1 MPALSTMQVFIIM
14 GLIVLGFSIYQ
25 AMGLQNKISCTFI
38 RKDRTEIHKFA
49 KVTQGRVDFDN
60 AYYNIVPDRVT
71 LKRVWCGIIP
81 TYVKCAKWK
90 WDSNMPIDPATWNND
105 YDNPADRKALDKT
118 EDLRALLETQK
129 SALVGKS
136 GGKKSM
142 LENLMPII
150 MIGGL
155 VIIGYFVYTM
165 KNNQDMLGMQ
175 SNVIQQQM
183 LDIMK
188 ALGK

>member
-1 MPALSTMQVFIIM
+1 MPAISTMQMFIIM
-14 GLIVLGFSIYQ
+14 GLIVLSFSIYQ

-129 SALVGKS
+129 SALAGKS
-136 GGKKSM
+136 GGKKSL
-142 LENLMPII
+142 LESLTPIL

-155 VIIGYFVYTM
+155 IIIGYLVYRQQSLIDRVGYGQNAIQEMLM
-165 KNNQDMLGMQ
+165 K
-175 SNVIQQQM
+175 IQQN
-183 LDIMK
+183 LPK
-188 ALGK
+188 